1 MSLAKSVVENPLY
14 LTDTEVAL
22 QSAFHECNK
31 ELTKIGE
38 QKVILSFGFAI
49 AEQNI
54 QFDIE

>member
-49 AEQNI
+49 ADKIFNLI
-54 QFDIE
+54 